1 MTLWIFSR
9 ELVGQCNDLGRDEPC
24 RNPTTCKVA
33 HTDKNGISE
42 FRYMATCAD
51 CPNDYPWITNNEW
64 SNTKKVLSLKKDKQ
78 FRNLASICIRSQKTV
93 LKELINSLILIF
105 ANQLYFVGFIRMLI
119 YGLICILNSFNIYFW
134 SIFFDEWKRTKVTWW
149 PRGTQMFFEVK
160 CTAQTSTFEETY
172 S

>member
-1 MTLWIFSR
+1 MLRIFSR

-24 RNPTTCKVA
+24 RNPTTCNVA

-93 LKELINSLILIF
+93 LKELINLLILIF

-134 SIFFDEWKRTKVTWW
+134 SIFWW
-149 PRGTQMFFEVK
+149 MEKNESNLLTERDTNVFEVK
-160 CTAQTSTFEETY
+160 CTAQTSTF
-172 S
+172 